1 MAEAFPNIPNFDV
14 LTRLGA
20 GGMGRVYLAKHRGAY
35 GFEKLLAVKVIH
47 PERGQHEGLR
57 AMFLDEA
64 RLVAQLHHPAIA
76 QVYDFGESEG
86 ALYLVM
92 EYVSGVSLSELL
104 VEGRRL
110 PPLICASIVAAVC
123 RGLHAAHEA
132 KDVQGRA
139 LNVVHR
145 DVTPSN
151 LVLTFGGQMKILDF
165 GIALMRHRSAPITS
179 AGQIRGKPTYYSPEQ
194 IEGEPIDRRTD
205 IYSLAIVMHEILTGQ
220 KLFSLDEFL
229 GRPAAPRNWKELA
242 GRVQAPSASI
252 GPLPG
257 GLDQIVMRGLAVE
270 PSARYQDARAMAVD
284 LEAIIEREG
293 CETLESFVER
303 QFERKREI
311 HEAQMRS
318 ILGGTPLLAPIEQ
331 HPGTLDDVDP
341 PPVPEVPTQPGELE
355 RPDPAT
361 TIAPPPPPPAP
372 RSITTPLPIAP
383 PPKKRRG
390 ALIAALLA
398 IGVGTVLFLALGSE
412 PEAVKPEGPPQSAE
426 KIAEK
431 MAKKIVEPT
440 PIAPPPPLAPPPVLQ
455 PPPPKVSERPTDRVR
470 KAKPKKP
477 ATTKKTGKK
486 VSKPVPSD
494 GIIEEW

>member
-14 LTRLGA
+14 LTRLGS

-35 GFEKLLAVKVIH
+35 GFEKLIAVKVIH

-92 EYVSGVSLSELL
+92 EHVAGVSLSEILID
-104 VEGRRL
+104 GARL
-110 PPLICASIVAAVC
+110 PPLICASIFAAVC

-165 GIALMRHRSAPITS
+165 GIALMRHRSAPITT

-205 IYSLAIVMHEILTGQ
+205 IYSLSIVLHEILTGQ
-220 KLFSLDEFL
+220 KLFSLDEFV
-229 GRPAAPRNWKELA
+229 GRPAAPKNWKTIA
-242 GRVQAPSASI
+242 AKVQPPSALV
-252 GPLPG
+252 GELPE
-257 GLDQIVMRGLAVE
+257 GLDRIVMKGLAVE
-270 PSARYQDARAMAVD
+270 PSDRYPDARSMAVE

-293 CETLESFVER
+293 CETLASFVER
-303 QFERKREI
+303 HFDSHREK
-311 HEAQMRS
+311 HEAQMRT
-318 ILGGTPLLAPIEQ
+318 ILGGTPAEVPPLDQ
-331 HPGTLDDVDP
+331 HPGTLDDADP
-341 PPVPEVPTQPGELE
+341 PPVPEDPTQPGELE
-355 RPDPAT
+355 PPIEVPEKATLVAKPPAAPRSKLLALMIGSSAAIAFAALAWLAFASEAPPPPAPPPVAQEAT
-361 TIAPPPPPPAP
+361 APPPPPRVVEIPPTPIDAIEQP
-372 RSITTPLPIAP
+372 PERSRKTRPKKTP
-383 PPKKRRG
+383 PPKK
-390 ALIAALLA
+390 
-398 IGVGTVLFLALGSE
+398 
-412 PEAVKPEGPPQSAE
+412 P
-426 KIAEK
+426 
-431 MAKKIVEPT
+431 AKKI
-440 PIAPPPPLAPPPVLQ
+440 
-455 PPPPKVSERPTDRVR
+455 
-470 KAKPKKP
+470 
-477 ATTKKTGKK
+477 
-486 VSKPVPSD
+486 SKPVSSD